1 MQARR
6 AGLGA
11 FVVLCTLGGCG
22 GAIDPSPGNP
32 GHAPDP
38 PAPAP
43 ASPTLTVLAS
53 GLGAPAYIAVR
64 AGQLYW
70 TENEV
75 DSDTGHVMTMPTLGG
90 TPVTLATSVSAGHLA
105 LAANDVYFTQR
116 VDRIGIPGQQAPIMA
131 VPLEGGAMRMVAAS
145 PWAFGLAVDESELY
159 YAGAVDGASSAQQTA
174 LVHMPVAGGAPCP
187 VVSSLFLGD
196 IAVGSTGVFWADISG
211 VLYRWARDGSGTT
224 ALASAPPSSGE
235 YFGIGMGGI
244 AVGDATVYWGVAGAL
259 MATPVD
265 GGATTTLGST
275 PHTWIADLAV
285 DDDAVYWTAIP
296 DDLSEGRGAVMKVPR
311 AGGSVTTLATGLS
324 FPFGIAVDAAG
335 VYVTDPVDRTVER
348 VAPK

>member
-1 MQARR
+1 MQATR
-6 AGLGA
+6 AFGA

-22 GAIDPSPGNP
+22 GAIDPSPGNT

-38 PAPAP
+38 PAPPA

-53 GLGAPAYIAVR
+53 GPGAPAYIAVR

-75 DSDTGHVMTMPTLGG
+75 DSDTGRVMSMPTAGG
-90 TPVTLATSVSAGHLA
+90 AAVTLATSESVGHLA
-105 LAANDVYFTQR
+105 LDAHDVYFTQR
-116 VDRIGIPGQQAPIMA
+116 VDRVGIPGQLAPVRAI
-131 VPLEGGAMRMVAAS
+131 PLAGGTTRIVAAS
-145 PWAFGLAVDESELY
+145 PWAFGVAVDESELF
-159 YAGAVDGASSAQQTA
+159 YAGAVDGASSALQTA
-174 LVHMPVAGGAPCP
+174 LVHLPVAGGAPCP
-187 VVSSLFLGD
+187 VVSSVFLGD
-196 IAVGSTGVFWADISG
+196 IAVGATGVFWADISG

-244 AVGDATVYWGVAGAL
+244 AVDGAEVYWGVAGAL

-265 GGATTTLGST
+265 GGATTTLASM
-275 PHTWIADLAV
+275 PHTWVADLAV

-296 DDLSEGRGAVMKVPR
+296 DDLSLGRGAVMKAPR
-311 AGGSVTTLATGLS
+311 AGGAVTTLASSLS

-335 VYVTDPVDRTVER
+335 VYVTDPVDGTVER
-348 VAPK
+348 IAPK